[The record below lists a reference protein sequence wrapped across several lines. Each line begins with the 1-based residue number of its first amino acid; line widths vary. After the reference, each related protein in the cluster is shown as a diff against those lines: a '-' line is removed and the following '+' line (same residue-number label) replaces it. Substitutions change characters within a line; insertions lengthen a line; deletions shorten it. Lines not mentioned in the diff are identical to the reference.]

1 MLNKDNQGKVMTVLG
16 PIEPNQVGNT
26 TTHDHVLINF
36 QAILTEPL
44 NPKEKKYMDEKINLE
59 NIGWVRF
66 NWSSSKDN
74 LTYEDEEIAIEEL
87 GHYKKSGGQTIVDVT
102 NIGLGRDPEKLKNIS
117 HATGVNIVMGSGF
130 YVELAQKKGY
140 TNDGI
145 ESMFEVIMDDI
156 KFGVDKTDIKSGI
169 IGEIGC
175 SWPWTENEKI
185 SMEASVMAHKE
196 TGLPLLIHPGRNQL
210 APLEIINYIENLGA
224 DLSNVVMGHVDRTIF
239 NYDILKDTAD
249 TGVYI
254 NLDLWGHDSP
264 FYPLAPETYMPG
276 DHQRLDMIE
285 FLIEEGF
292 ENRILLAQDICTKHR
307 LKKFGGHGFDHLL
320 TRIVP
325 WMKSRKIDQKN
336 IDKMMVQNPQKM
348 LTIK

>member
-1 MLNKDNQGKVMTVLG
+1 MVNKENEGKVMTVLG
-16 PIEPNQVGNT
+16 PINPIEVGNT

-36 QAILTEPL
+36 QAILTDPL
-44 NPKEKKYMDEKINLE
+44 NPLDKKYMEEKISLE

-66 NWSSSKDN
+66 NWSSSRDN
-74 LTYEDEEIAIEEL
+74 LVYEDEEKAYEEL
-87 GHYKKSGGQTIVDVT
+87 GHYKNSGGQTIVDVT
-102 NIGLGRDPEKLKNIS
+102 NIGLGRNPNKLRNIS
-117 HATGVNIVMGSGF
+117 KKTGVNIVMGSGF

-140 TNDGI
+140 AKDGI
-145 ESMFEVIMDDI
+145 ESIFEIIMDDI
-156 KFGVDKTDIKSGI
+156 KFGADKTDIRSGI

-175 SWPWTENEKI
+175 SWPWTDNEKL

-196 TGLPLLIHPGRNQL
+196 TGLPLLIHPGRNEL
-210 APLEIINYIENLGA
+210 APLEIINYIYNLGA

-239 NYDILKDTAD
+239 DFNILKDTSE

-264 FYPLAPETYMPG
+264 FYPLAPEAYMPG
-276 DHQRLDMIE
+276 DHERLDMVE
-285 FLIEEGF
+285 FLIENSF
-292 ENRILLAQDICTKHR
+292 EDNILLAQDICTKHR

-320 TRIVP
+320 KRIVP
-325 WMKSRKIDQKN
+325 WMKSRNIDKEN
-336 IDKMMVQNPQKM
+336 IDKMMIKNPQTM